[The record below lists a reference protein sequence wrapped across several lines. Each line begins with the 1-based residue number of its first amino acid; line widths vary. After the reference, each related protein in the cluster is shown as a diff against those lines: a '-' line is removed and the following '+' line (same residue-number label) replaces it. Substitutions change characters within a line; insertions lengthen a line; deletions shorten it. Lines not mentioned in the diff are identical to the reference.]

1 MNDTFLNRYGQGRTL
16 ASSHHPAYSSIDS
29 ENRDIRL
36 LELCPAL
43 YDDTIQLRLR
53 PKKANE
59 KTDYE
64 ALSYTWGTTTSPREA
79 LLSGTPISVT
89 ESLDLCLRRLRYA
102 DRSRILWVD
111 ALCINQD
118 DIQERSKQVQLMA
131 MIYSS
136 AKNVLIWLGEWEPSA
151 TCADQECCEKDFS
164 KLLAKSRRINSVF
177 AAHSWSAELLGKT
190 SQFLMPNALTPELYH
205 SLGHLLDIM
214 SSPWFRRIWII
225 QEFVL
230 AKGDPVVHIGRHRAR
245 WHDFFYAIQGSHYA
259 IHNKNYSEIMRTL
272 GVDFFNISV
281 DIQDR
286 ALSIWTFNRMRNE
299 GERHRSLSWLLQHSH
314 PSQATDPRDN
324 VYGLLGI
331 CHFSEADPIVPDY
344 TKSLLQVLAEAT
356 VVEIIEESPEIYLT
370 DFNPFPPEAFGP
382 DVRTPSWIM
391 SFNRIDLQDREY
403 KKPSSKSRERRD
415 GLVRLSEDHQTLFT
429 QGRYV
434 GTISAV
440 LSCPSTPSNKE
451 INDARSMAAK
461 VYDFYHRVLKASN
474 ITPQRLY
481 YLLVFNHRLDRGLN
495 DFITCLLGTVDD
507 FIDMVVENGTK
518 LLADHRSLMTTQ
530 EGDLALTWHGYC
542 VELEVGDV
550 VANLFGYN
558 IPFILRPLEFR
569 ASVYRMVNVASFEGH
584 RQRSWLQLEAGQVEE
599 YAIE

>member
-1 MNDTFLNRYGQGRTL
+1 
-16 ASSHHPAYSSIDS
+16 
-29 ENRDIRL
+29 
-36 LELCPAL
+36 
-43 YDDTIQLRLR
+43 
-53 PKKANE
+53 
-59 KTDYE
+59 
-64 ALSYTWGTTTSPREA
+64 
-79 LLSGTPISVT
+79 
-89 ESLDLCLRRLRYA
+89 
-102 DRSRILWVD
+102 
-111 ALCINQD
+111 
-118 DIQERSKQVQLMA
+118 
-131 MIYSS
+131 
-136 AKNVLIWLGEWEPSA
+136 
-151 TCADQECCEKDFS
+151 
-164 KLLAKSRRINSVF
+164 
-177 AAHSWSAELLGKT
+177 
-190 SQFLMPNALTPELYH
+190 
-205 SLGHLLDIM
+205 
-214 SSPWFRRIWII
+214 
-225 QEFVL
+225 
-230 AKGDPVVHIGRHRAR
+230 
-245 WHDFFYAIQGSHYA
+245 
-259 IHNKNYSEIMRTL
+259 
-272 GVDFFNISV
+272 
-281 DIQDR
+281 
-286 ALSIWTFNRMRNE
+286 MRNE
-299 GERHRSLSWLLQHSH
+299 GERHRSLSWLLQHSR

-370 DFNPFPPEAFGP
+370 DFNPFPPKAFGP
-382 DVRTPSWIM
+382 DVHTPSWIM

>member
-136 AKNVLIWLGEWEPSA
+136 AKNVLIWLGEWVPSA
-151 TCADQECCEKDFS
+151 TCVDQERCEKDFS

-177 AAHSWSAELLGKT
+177 AAYSSSAGFLRKT
-190 SQFLMPNALTPELYH
+190 SQFLMSSALTPELYH
-205 SLGHLLDIM
+205 SLGHLLDIILG
-214 SSPWFRRIWII
+214 PWFRRIWVI

-230 AKGDPVVHIGRHRAR
+230 AKKDPVVHIGLHCAR
-245 WHDFFYAIQGSHYA
+245 WQDLFYAIQGSYYA
-259 IHNKNYSEIMRTL
+259 LQNKSYSEKTRTPGL
-272 GVDFFNISV
+272 DFF
-281 DIQDR
+281 DLYLEIQIC
-286 ALSIWTFNRMRNE
+286 ALSIWTLNMMRNE
-299 GERHRSLSWLLQHSH
+299 GEKNRSLSWLLRHSYH
-314 PSQATDPRDN
+314 SEATDPRDN

-356 VVEIIEESPEIYLT
+356 VVEIIEESPEHYLT
-370 DFNPFPPEAFGP
+370 YFNSVPHEAFGP
-382 DVRTPSWIM
+382 NVRTPSWIM
-391 SFNRIDLQDREY
+391 SYARIDLEDREY
-403 KKPSSKSRERRD
+403 KKPSLKSRERRH
-415 GLVRLSEDHQTLFT
+415 GSIRLSEDHQTLFT

-440 LSCPSTPSNKE
+440 LSCPYTPNNKE
-451 INDARSMAAK
+451 IDDARSMAAK
-461 VYDFYHRVLKASN
+461 VYGFYHKMLKASN

-481 YLLVFNHRLDRGLN
+481 KMLAYNHRLDRGLY
-495 DFITCLLGTVDD
+495 DFVTCLLGTEDGFV
-507 FIDMVVENGTK
+507 DMVVENGTK
-518 LLADHRSLMTTQ
+518 LLADHRSLMITQ
-530 EGDLALTWHGYC
+530 EGDLALAWHESGIE
-542 VELEVGDV
+542 VKVGDI

-558 IPFILRPLEFR
+558 IPFILRPIEFR
-569 ASVYRMVNVASFEGH
+569 ASVYRMVNVASSEGH
-584 RQRSWLQLEAGQVEE
+584 RSHSWLQLEAEQMDE